1 MSGAL
6 LWTGWP
12 LLGFLV
18 GSIPFGYLVARA
30 RGVDIRTVGSGN
42 IGMTNVWRSLGWKPG
57 ALVLVLD
64 LLKGVL
70 PTIACEWYWHSQ
82 VSALSGWAGGAAHAV
97 LPLAMLTGL
106 LAVLGHTFTPWLG
119 FKGGKGIATGAGVFI
134 ALMKIWAIV
143 PVGAFLLGLAIT
155 RMVSVASLLGAY
167 SGFIT
172 TLAVPGLRW
181 LAPLV
186 GLLAVFVTWTHRENI
201 TRIRNGTER
210 RIGQSQPPEDV
221 HDADGS

>member
-1 MSGAL
+1 MGTPLA
-6 LWTGWP
+6 WIVWP
-12 LLGFLV
+12 VLGFLV

-57 ALVLVLD
+57 ATVLALD

-70 PTIACEWYWHSQ
+70 PTVASEWYWNAY
-82 VSALSGWAGGAAHAV
+82 VTPLSGWHGGPAHPV
-97 LPLAMLTGL
+97 LPLAMATGL

-119 FKGGKGIATGAGVFI
+119 FKGGKGIATGAGVFM
-134 ALMKIWAIV
+134 ALMKVWALV
-143 PVGAFLLGLAIT
+143 PVGAFLLALAVT
-155 RMVSVASLLGAY
+155 RMVSVGSLLGAY

-181 LAPLV
+181 LSPLV
-186 GLLAVFVTWTHRENI
+186 FFLAAFVTWTHRENVA
-201 TRIRNGTER
+201 RIRQGTER
-210 RIGQSQPPEDV
+210 RIGEKKPASER
-221 HDADGS
+221 